1 MSRNV
6 FSVAGKVVVI
16 TGAAGGIGMEVC
28 RQLGGDGA
36 KLIMAD
42 IDEVALAAGKAELEE
57 SGISAFTFRANS
69 SVESDVVSLFKFVA
83 EKFEIADILVN
94 NAAAGTHTPPQDT
107 TLDIWNTVI
116 GTSLT
121 GYFLNAREFSKLVI
135 AAKKPGVVVNISS
148 IAGSSAIGRG
158 NFVYSVAKG
167 GVNQM
172 TRELAI
178 EWAKSKIRVNAIQPC
193 SVNTPGWRKWVK
205 AEGEEAR
212 PLMELLVRGIP
223 MGRIAEPEDIARAVH
238 FLASDAA
245 AMITGTIL
253 PVDGGNLAYNAGGT
267 LGDY

>member
-1 MSRNV
+1 MAKQRTVLVTGGSRGIGASIAQHFAEQGDRIAVHYSSNSDLAQEV
-6 FSVAGKVVVI
+6 LASLPGSGHMIAQADLRDADAIKVMVDSVAKEFGHI
-16 TGAAGGIGMEVC
+16 
-28 RQLGGDGA
+28 
-36 KLIMAD
+36 
-42 IDEVALAAGKAELEE
+42 
-57 SGISAFTFRANS
+57 
-69 SVESDVVSLFKFVA
+69 
-83 EKFEIADILVN
+83 DILIN

-107 TLDIWNTVI
+107 TLEIWDKVI

-135 AAKKPGVVVNISS
+135 AAKKPGAIVNISS

-158 NFVYSVAKG
+158 NFAYSVAKG

-193 SVNTPGWRKWVK
+193 SVNTPGWRKWVET
-205 AEGEEAR
+205 EGEKAK

-223 MGRIAEPEDIARAVH
+223 MGRVAEPEDIAHAVH

-245 AMITGTIL
+245 AMVTGTIL